1 METTNTLLRQ
11 ITILVV
17 EDDML
22 LCWLTA
28 EHLTAAGFLVI
39 QAHSADDAV
48 QILKESDCA
57 VEVVFSDVEM
67 PGKLNGIGLA
77 NWVRRERPRVVT
89 ILTSGQATMPEDV
102 LTHGPLMQKPYHVSD
117 VEKLIRKMAAQE
129 CSSR

>member
-1 METTNTLLRQ
+1 M
-11 ITILVV
+11 
-17 EDDML
+17 
-22 LCWLTA
+22 
-28 EHLTAAGFLVI
+28 I

-77 NWVRRERPRVVT
+77 NWVRRERSGVVT
-89 ILTSGQATMPEDV
+89 ILTSGQATMPKDV
-102 LTHGPLMQKPYHVSD
+102 RTHGPLMHKPYHVPD